1 MIIRLWNHALR
12 KIILVLSFM
21 ALIAGCAGLEGQNKS
36 SAVPEILP
44 GILAGYLDP
53 DSLPNSLEL
62 LPSPPAKGSAAF
74 ALDKEVSRRSFT
86 LRGTPRWELAIE
98 DANLYFPE
106 AAGVNASAEDK
117 LK

>member
-1 MIIRLWNHALR
+1 M
-12 KIILVLSFM
+12 
-21 ALIAGCAGLEGQNKS
+21 IAGCAGLEGQSKPA
-36 SAVPEILP
+36 AVPEILP

-53 DSLPNSLEL
+53 ETLPSSLEL
-62 LPSPPAKGSAAF
+62 LPPPAAGSAAF
-74 ALDKEVSRRSFT
+74 ALDEEFSRRSFT

-106 AAGVNASAEDK
+106 AVGVNASAEDK